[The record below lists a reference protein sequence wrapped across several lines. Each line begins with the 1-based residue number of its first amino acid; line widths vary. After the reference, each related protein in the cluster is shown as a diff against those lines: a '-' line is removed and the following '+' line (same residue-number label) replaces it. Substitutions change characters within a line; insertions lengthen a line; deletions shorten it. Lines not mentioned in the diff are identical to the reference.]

1 MSADC
6 CIHAAMEQTT
16 TIGLRYETTDDQLC
30 FVVAELRELLHAHPK
45 TRHTGDDPI
54 RVRFVGFGDYA
65 LNVALRAYV
74 SVVLVRSRPWRPERR
89 RGDSRSAR
97 AR

>member
-1 MSADC
+1 
-6 CIHAAMEQTT
+6 MEQTT

-54 RVRFVGFGDYA
+54 RVRFVGFGD
-65 LNVALRAYV
+65 
-74 SVVLVRSRPWRPERR
+74 
-89 RGDSRSAR
+89 
-97 AR
+97 